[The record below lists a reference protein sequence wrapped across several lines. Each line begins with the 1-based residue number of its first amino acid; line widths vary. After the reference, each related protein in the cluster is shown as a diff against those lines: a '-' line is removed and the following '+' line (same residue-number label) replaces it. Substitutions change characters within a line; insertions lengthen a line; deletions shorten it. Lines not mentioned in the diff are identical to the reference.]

1 MYVCTYVYIYILF
14 VCFCGVFFL
23 CLYFISFYLFINFKY
38 MHQED
43 NISNSISS
51 Y

>member
-1 MYVCTYVYIYILF
+1 MYVRMYIYI
-14 VCFCGVFFL
+14 VCVFLWGVFL
-23 CLYFISFYLFINFKY
+23 CLYFISFYLFITFKY

-43 NISNSISS
+43 NISNTISS